1 MGPSL
6 PGWALVIFD
15 ILVIVTTHSPVQ
27 LLQLVTREKGIY
39 RAVKATQRNRVSRYQ
54 GNKKAW

>member
-39 RAVKATQRNRVSRYQ
+39 RAVKAIQRNRVSRYQ